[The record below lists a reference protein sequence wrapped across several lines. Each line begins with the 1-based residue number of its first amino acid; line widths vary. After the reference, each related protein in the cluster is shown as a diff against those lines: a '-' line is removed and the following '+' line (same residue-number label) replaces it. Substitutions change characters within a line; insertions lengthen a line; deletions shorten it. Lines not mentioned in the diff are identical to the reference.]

1 MANNILEQLEELYSR
16 WSMADKVG
24 KEMQLEG
31 MWQLLSSSYSYLYQI
46 YQQRGYLTTGEA
58 NYTNQISQV
67 LRSLQ
72 SEKMKVDQDLA
83 NEMMKHLVKMMAKQ
97 NNQ

>member
-83 NEMMKHLVKMMAKQ
+83 NEMMKHLVKMRAKQ

>member
-1 MANNILEQLEELYSR
+1 MANNVLEQLEQLYSR

-46 YQQRGYLTTGEA
+46 YQQRGYLTAGEA
-58 NYTNQISQV
+58 HYASKISQV

-72 SEKMKVDQDLA
+72 SEKMKVDQALA
-83 NEMMKHLVKMMAKQ
+83 NEMMKHLVKMMVKQ
-97 NNQ
+97 